1 MAKNPLGKTRDVENP
16 YAILEGNSPMVGKV
30 EVRILKTYKLA
41 KSEPGDQYARWFT
54 AAKSDDTAGLWDY
67 GDAYRAD
74 ILANYLGARLFITYG
89 GPEFCGV
96 YMHDPQV
103 MVKTIAA

>member
-16 YAILEGNSPMVGKV
+16 YAIFEGNSPMVGEV

-41 KSEPGDQYARWFT
+41 ENEPDDIYARWNT
-54 AAKSDDTAGLWDY
+54 AAKSDATFGSWDY

-74 ILANYLGARLFITYG
+74 ILADYLGARLTLTFG
-89 GPEFCGV
+89 SPEFIEA
-96 YMHDPQV
+96 YMQDRQI
-103 MVKTIAA
+103 MAKTIAA